1 MTEEAKQY
9 LSPDQAVEAMIA
21 KAIARKGGALYA
33 DYSAHF
39 KQEADIIQSER
50 AMGGLPA
57 LDVAALAT
65 EVKKKDKE
73 WAASVRADYNLS
85 QGKSEDG
92 LNIDSAAAQNFAS
105 SLLGGGGIQGA
116 LTGLMMTLKPVK
128 DFMSVVLNVAGGW
141 VGSMFSDK
149 ITSVSWTDA
158 WKQIETKDKTIAAI
172 NTLAAKGHTIDQNT
186 FATELHQTVAPPAAD
201 NVAPAAVPPTTPA
214 PAPAAAAPAAPAPA
228 PVTTTSYD
236 PNFNAANGSTVDVP
250 STPMV
255 TKLSRAPSQSVIG

>member
-1 MTEEAKQY
+1 M
-9 LSPDQAVEAMIA
+9 S
-21 KAIARKGGALYA
+21 
-33 DYSAHF
+33 
-39 KQEADIIQSER
+39 
-50 AMGGLPA
+50 GLPA

-73 WAASVRADYNLS
+73 WAASIRADYNLS
-85 QGKSEDG
+85 QGKTEDG

-149 ITSVSWTDA
+149 ITSISWTDA

-201 NVAPAAVPPTTPA
+201 VVKPTAPATA
-214 PAPAAAAPAAPAPA
+214 PAAAPAAPVPAA
-228 PVTTTSYD
+228 PVSTTSYD
-236 PNFNAANGSTVDVP
+236 ANYQGFNGELPGAPGL
-250 STPMV
+250 TPTSKTGRTTQV
-255 TKLSRAPSQSVIG
+255 GVIS